1 MYAGENREPN
11 RATAP
16 TPAAPNPAAHARAHS
31 NESASTS
38 DFAANGTPFTPTVP
52 VTTDTRAALLQALG
66 LADQAEIA
74 ETQCLSARDDLDR
87 ARLLPNHMQNEDIR
101 DLEAALKSKE
111 ADLAE
116 VHKLVGKRVA
126 HLLEDPEA
134 LAAAR
139 ASGHVQSALKC
150 EAVHDIQSNF
160 SMRDQR
166 SMLDVHGISK
176 RQWDALFGALQSAVN
191 KTEWGKRRTNIL
203 VSSEVL
209 AALKQIMDADFVEV
223 YKPQPLSDGKGWRID
238 ARRAMQTLIVN
249 NQLRQSEYDTVTC
262 IWQADGAPWGSN
274 WDAIFMRFKDAS
286 KSLGP
291 NARYG
296 CGLHDSALH
305 GTVCAYIGK
314 ENREV
319 SYICMIQVF

>member
-1 MYAGENREPN
+1 MA
-11 RATAP
+11 
-16 TPAAPNPAAHARAHS
+16 
-31 NESASTS
+31 
-38 DFAANGTPFTPTVP
+38 
-52 VTTDTRAALLQALG
+52 
-66 LADQAEIA
+66 
-74 ETQCLSARDDLDR
+74 
-87 ARLLPNHMQNEDIR
+87 NEDIR
-101 DLEAALKSKE
+101 DLEAAVKSKE
-111 ADLAE
+111 AELAE

-296 CGLHDSALH
+296 CGLQDSSLNV
-305 GTVCAYIGK
+305 TVCAYIGK

-319 SYICMIQVF
+319 SYICMIQVFKKRILFSATHAYSLKTFGKNLNKNPLFPTRVATKQYYVLLIFLNDPVHDPVRSWIVLSLSNLKANDGSYYVI